1 MQKEKKTQEITNDMT
16 CNITIILRYM
26 QATNMASLYI
36 VEGIIL

>member
-1 MQKEKKTQEITNDMT
+1 MKKEKKQEIINDMT
-16 CNITIILRYM
+16 CNITIMLRYM